1 MIKLSR
7 SARGFAAVGLAA
19 ALVGTVASFS
29 EAAPP
34 PVQRLHPDRGTA
46 GMTYKIGTI
55 YQNSNGDGARIEWYG
70 GAACDFETEGAADY
84 AEVSLSQ
91 EDFDN
96 RTSSLNDYASC
107 DTALYQFDNFEGEH
121 TSTAS
126 DAYFDAGAG
135 APYNLSTWNDRASS
149 IKWD

>member
-1 MIKLSR
+1 MKKFSR
-7 SARGFAAVGLAA
+7 AVSGAAVVGIATVLAGAA
-19 ALVGTVASFS
+19 ATSA

-34 PVQRLHPDRGTA
+34 PVQRLHPDRGAA

-70 GAACDFETEGAADY
+70 GAQCDAEVTGAADY
-84 AEVSLSQ
+84 AEISLSQ

-96 RTSSLNDYASC
+96 RTSSLNDYANC

-121 TSTAS
+121 TSDPGS
-126 DAYFDAGAG
+126 PYFNAGPG
-135 APYNLSTWNDRASS
+135 SPYNLSAWNDRASS

>member
-1 MIKLSR
+1 MKLSR
-7 SARGFAAVGLAA
+7 VASGATVVGIATFLAGAA
-19 ALVGTVASFS
+19 ATSA

-34 PVQRLHPDRGTA
+34 PVQRLHPDRGA
-46 GMTYKIGTI
+46 SGMTYKIGTI
-55 YQNSNGDGARIEWYG
+55 YQFHNGDGARIEWYG
-70 GAACDFETEGAADY
+70 GTQCDAETTGAADY

-91 EDFDN
+91 EDFDD

-121 TSTAS
+121 SSTPGS
-126 DAYFDAGAG
+126 PYFNAGPG
-135 APYNLSTWNDRASS
+135 APYNLSTWDKRTSS